1 MKFRKIMLGALSALM
16 ITAGFT
22 ACDDEDWDAIKEG
35 STIEMAQNRA
45 FLLNEGAYKKNNA
58 GITYFNWMTDEVYGN
73 DLYLTQNK
81 KQLGDTG
88 QDIIEEDGYLY
99 VTVYGSNLIVKLNS
113 VGVEKA
119 RVSVSSDLGQP
130 RYMVEEDGY
139 LYVTCYG
146 GYIAKYK
153 TSDLSYV
160 SSVKVGDN
168 PEYII
173 EEDGKLYCT
182 NSGWGK
188 DNRVAIVDIK
198 SFSTAT
204 FQEVM
209 PNPDH
214 IIEVADHIYVQGY
227 GAELEYPWGELKN
240 GKYTQIGNASSWC
253 EYNDVLYLCNSVTDW
268 DTYTTTN
275 TFYSYNA
282 KTSKLNNSSFL
293 KNAPAELNSASIFN
307 MCANPKN
314 GDIYIMVSDY
324 VNNGTIYHFKNDGSF
339 VNKFTSTGVGPRKI
353 VFLN

>member
-22 ACDDEDWDAIKEG
+22 ACDEDDWDAIKEG

-45 FLLNEGAYKKNNA
+45 FLLNEGAYKQNNA

-160 SSVKVGDN
+160 SSVKVGDK

-198 SFSTAT
+198 SFNKAT

-209 PNPDH
+209 
-214 IIEVADHIYVQGY
+214 AR
-227 GAELEYPWGELKN
+227 AERRQVH
-240 GKYTQIGNASSWC
+240 T
-253 EYNDVLYLCNSVTDW
+253 V
-268 DTYTTTN
+268 
-275 TFYSYNA
+275 
-282 KTSKLNNSSFL
+282 
-293 KNAPAELNSASIFN
+293 
-307 MCANPKN
+307 
-314 GDIYIMVSDY
+314 
-324 VNNGTIYHFKNDGSF
+324 
-339 VNKFTSTGVGPRKI
+339 R
-353 VFLN
+353 